1 MKRGKKG
8 TSLPKKGT
16 IVHPAAPDSRTL
28 YRQEVAK
35 ALQEELG
42 ATRNAVKSAMR
53 WTGASERTV
62 KYWFA
67 GLRGPSGEHLI
78 ALVCQSDAILEMVL
92 RRAGRRDVE
101 GALRLLQARETL
113 FGTTAVMMDALDR
126 RAGPSLP
133 IREQMVA
140 IWICMRGEPCGRPFQ
155 ACGDRFGLS
164 PHKARRNGEDRAL
177 MTAWPL
183 YSIVN
188 RIW

>member
-92 RRAGRRDVE
+92 RRAGRRDLE
-101 GALRLLQARETL
+101 GALRLLQAKESL
-113 FGTTAVMMDALDR
+113 SDMMALLQEILDR
-126 RAGPSLP
+126 QAG
-133 IREQMVA
+133 
-140 IWICMRGEPCGRPFQ
+140 
-155 ACGDRFGLS
+155 
-164 PHKARRNGEDRAL
+164 
-177 MTAWPL
+177 T
-183 YSIVN
+183 
-188 RIW
+188 